1 MKRRIY
7 FVVYEGEILFSSDD
21 KDKVD
26 GIAND
31 LNWDNLEDTAD
42 DMDVVIE
49 DLDEEELAEL
59 ALTAGAENGAYYTD
73 SVEVSDDDD
82 FEFSFETK
90 EGDEFTLADLIAVY
104 NDTSAIEKSNNE
116 FDELDIFDEL
126 DDEGGL
132 VTSGDCDEGDFDE
145 DFDADFDDFFDELD

>member
-90 EGDEFTLADLIAVY
+90 EGDEFILADLIAVY

-126 DDEGGL
+126 DDEGEL
-132 VTSGDCDEGDFDE
+132 VTSGDCDESDFD
-145 DFDADFDDFFDELD
+145 DDFDDFFDELD